1 MSTFVTIKNFDDGR
15 KKFKEHP
22 NKWFVL
28 ERKFNGGKLLL
39 QNAFDKDVIIN
50 TISSWKTEPYTEDSP
65 S

>member
-1 MSTFVTIKNFDDGR
+1 MSTFVVIKNFDDGR
-15 KKFKEHP
+15 EKFKEYP
-22 NKWFVL
+22 NKWLVL

-50 TISSWKTEPYTEDSP
+50 TISTWKTDPCPEDSP